1 MKLKK
6 KKKGH
11 YIILE
16 NDEEVGYV
24 YEGYVGRLGYS
35 HYRWRGEYKGKN
47 ILRSIIG
54 IGNYDKLKNKV
65 FSKPKRQTKDKS
77 VKQKSKTS
85 GEIY

>member
-47 ILRSIIG
+47 IHGATRKEALGICLRNI
-54 IGNYDKLKNKV
+54 KKE
-65 FSKPKRQTKDKS
+65 Q
-77 VKQKSKTS
+77 
-85 GEIY
+85 